1 MSAATKKAPDTTV
14 LSLGQLLEQQPATP
28 PTSWI
33 ELGFCHRK
41 ALMFVGGEPKVDKS
55 LLVASLALM
64 LAAWKE
70 RAGFAAPVARRVLM
84 RQFKLPT
91 AQFVARPATMRRA
104 IGSVADQNLLVDIRA
119 TAALCQ
125 SLLKLRETSKV
136 ALIVVHHVRDSV
148 GRDEIGS
155 AIRGSS
161 ALHACRR

>member
-1 MSAATKKAPDTTV
+1 
-14 LSLGQLLEQQPATP
+14 
-28 PTSWI
+28 
-33 ELGFCHRK
+33 
-41 ALMFVGGEPKVDKS
+41 
-55 LLVASLALM
+55 
-64 LAAWKE
+64 
-70 RAGFAAPVARRVLM
+70 
-84 RQFKLPT
+84 
-91 AQFVARPATMRRA
+91 MRRA
-104 IGSVADQNLLVDIRA
+104 FGSVADRNLLVDIRA